1 MPFGKFVIEVHGAAP
16 PESTVC
22 KFALIKSSCR
32 PTLKTLQLLSSVLNG
47 PAALLLMPSGKNGRC
62 RNPPARSVNA
72 TDPSSRK
79 PSAAARSTYDP
90 KPAPRNNA
98 PAVADE

>member
-1 MPFGKFVIEVHGAAP
+1 MPLGKLGIDVHGAAP
-16 PESTVC
+16 PLKTVWR
-22 KFALIKSSCR
+22 FALIKSSCR
-32 PTLKTLQLLSSVLNG
+32 PTLKTLHSFSSRLNG
-47 PAALLLMPSGKNGRC
+47 PAELLLMPSGKNGRC

-72 TDPSSRK
+72 TEPSSRK
-79 PSAAARSTYDP
+79 PSANARSTYDP

>member
-1 MPFGKFVIEVHGAAP
+1 MPLGKLGIEVHGAAP
-16 PESTVC
+16 PDKTIC
-22 KFALIKSSCR
+22 KLVLIKSSCS
-32 PTLKTLQLLSSVLNG
+32 PTLNTLQLFSSRLNG
-47 PAALLLMPSGKNGRC
+47 PAAVLLMPSGKNGRC

-90 KPAPRNNA
+90 RPAPRNSTPAFA
-98 PAVADE
+98 PE